1 MTTTSGE
8 THGPAARSTIA
19 IAGASG
25 FIGRALVRHLS
36 SRGHQLR
43 RLVRREA
50 RDASEIAWHPAK
62 GEIDAPA
69 LEGTDVVINLSGE
82 SLDQRWT
89 DDVKRAIRSSRVD
102 ATRLLAGTIVRMTRP
117 PRAFLSGSAIGIY
130 GDRGDEVLDETSP
143 LGDDFLASVCR
154 EWESATDAVAQAGM
168 RVVHLRTGVVFA
180 KDGGALGRMLMPF
193 RFGVGGK
200 LGSGKQWMSWIT
212 REDYA
217 SAIEFLVDRNVSGAV
232 NLVAPNPVRNADLTR
247 ALSHEL
253 HRPSW
258 VPVPKLALEVLL
270 GEMADAAVLASQRV
284 MPRALME
291 NGFAFHW
298 PQIDGA
304 LASVLA

>member
-8 THGPAARSTIA
+8 THGPAVRSVIA

-36 SRGHQLR
+36 SRGHDVR
-43 RLVRREA
+43 RLVRRDA
-50 RDASEIAWHPAK
+50 RDPSEIAWHPAK
-62 GEIDAPA
+62 GEIDAAA
-69 LEGTDVVINLSGE
+69 LEGADVVINLSGE

-89 DDVKRAIRSSRVD
+89 DDVKREIRASRVD
-102 ATRLLAGTIVRMTRP
+102 ATALLARTIATMARR
-117 PRAFLSGSAIGIY
+117 PRAFLSGSAIGVY
-130 GDRGDEVLDETSP
+130 GDRGDELLDETST
-143 LGDDFLASVCR
+143 LGSDFLASVCKD
-154 EWESATDAVAQAGM
+154 WEAATAAAAQADV
-168 RVVHLRTGVVFA
+168 RVVHLRTGVVLA
-180 KDGGALGRMLMPF
+180 KDGGALARMLMPF

-212 REDYA
+212 RDDYA
-217 SAIEFLVDRNVSGAV
+217 SAIEFLVDGRVAGAV

-284 MPRALME
+284 APRALADA
-291 NGFAFHW
+291 GFAFRS
-298 PQIDGA
+298 PTIDGA